1 MKLKN
6 YIEACHM
13 CQKTKHASKKKVPHY
28 GYIPKD
34 YIPLEHLAVDIKY
47 MPQGFDGFKFIIL
60 VTCEQTNFVFAI
72 PSKECTA
79 RAVADALIH
88 RVFTISGPP
97 QFLLVDQDKALTG
110 TVIQLLLQSLQCN
123 MQIISPWNHGSS
135 KAERQIKT
143 IGNMIKNQL
152 QGEGTTWP
160 LYASVAAY
168 AMNTFASKA
177 LQGLSPFELV
187 FARKPRDL
195 TAVQFKPL
203 SEYPIPIREYVELL
217 YKRAEFIR
225 KMQMNWKIEQA
236 CDQALTNEMYQE
248 ITRFKKGDIVYALA
262 PSVSSL
268 QSNTKKFVIDYIGP
282 LAIAEV
288 LDDTHYK
295 LQLVTDNQDILPGIW
310 HINCLKPGAE
320 VTPEGVA
327 RSKAMLCQH
336 IAENQSENDALTIIP
351 CDTYGG

>member
-1 MKLKN
+1 
-6 YIEACHM
+6 
-13 CQKTKHASKKKVPHY
+13 
-28 GYIPKD
+28 
-34 YIPLEHLAVDIKY
+34 
-47 MPQGFDGFKFIIL
+47 
-60 VTCEQTNFVFAI
+60 
-72 PSKECTA
+72 
-79 RAVADALIH
+79 
-88 RVFTISGPP
+88 
-97 QFLLVDQDKALTG
+97 
-110 TVIQLLLQSLQCN
+110 
-123 MQIISPWNHGSS
+123 
-135 KAERQIKT
+135 
-143 IGNMIKNQL
+143 MIKNQL
-152 QGEGTTWP
+152 QGKGTTWP

-168 AMNTFASKA
+168 TMNTFASKA

-248 ITRFKKGDIVYALA
+248 ITRFKKGYIVYALA

-310 HINCLKPGAE
+310 HINHLKTWCRSYPG
-320 VTPEGVA
+320 GHSQKQGYVA
-327 RSKAMLCQH
+327 SAH
-336 IAENQSENDALTIIP
+336 S
-351 CDTYGG
+351 